1 MAICLLYLGK
11 LKDAI
16 KLFEDCLNQ
25 NPIASLHESIL
36 LNICTLYELESTVCL
51 EQKIS
56 ILKLLT
62 NYKGDGINMA
72 CLKLQV

>member
-16 KLFEDCLNQ
+16 KLLEDCLHK
-25 NPIASLHESIL
+25 NPVGALHESIL

-56 ILKLLT
+56 ILKLLSH
-62 NYKGDGINMA
+62 YKGDGINMA

>member
-11 LKDAI
+11 LKEAI

-25 NPIASLHESIL
+25 NPVAALHESIL

>member
-25 NPIASLHESIL
+25 NPISSLHESIL